1 MLRKRI
7 KLFPK
12 KKGSNNRQRAKLA
25 LARLHKKINN
35 QRKEFHW
42 KTAQRIVGEYSL
54 ICIEDLNVK
63 AIQRRFGKKISDLGF
78 AEFVN
83 KLKYIAERTGS
94 KVIEINRFYPSSQL
108 CSACGC
114 RNKETKNLN
123 IREWICPSC
132 GVVHQRDK
140 NAAINI
146 LREGLRIACSMK
158 TLGVGSMSNFGYGW
172 L

>member
-1 MLRKRI
+1 M
-7 KLFPK
+7 
-12 KKGSNNRQRAKLA
+12 
-25 LARLHKKINN
+25 HKKINN

-132 GVVHQRDK
+132 GVVHQHDK

-158 TLGVGSMSNFGYGW
+158 TCGRDIDHSGENS
-172 L
+172 